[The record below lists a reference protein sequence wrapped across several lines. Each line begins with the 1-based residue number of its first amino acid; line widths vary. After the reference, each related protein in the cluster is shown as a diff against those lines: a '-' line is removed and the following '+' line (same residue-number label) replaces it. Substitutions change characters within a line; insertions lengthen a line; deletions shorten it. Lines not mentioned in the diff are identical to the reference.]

1 LDTKWDLNETLF
13 SVAILN
19 PTLRRL
25 RMDLSL
31 PDLESF
37 ANRELLQSYRVAP
50 VSESL
55 KLRNN
60 AARSLYSVNEG
71 DQKRL
76 S

>member
-1 LDTKWDLNETLF
+1 
-13 SVAILN
+13 
-19 PTLRRL
+19 
-25 RMDLSL
+25 MDLSL